1 MANKEHSKKEVLCCN
16 CGKEFLCEYWRTIKR
31 KNLFCS
37 KKCEGEFRK
46 KQSDLNC
53 TCDFCGQKFHMKPSR
68 LSKKHKHTYCSIECH
83 RQAKKI
89 YMLGKQNH
97 QYGLLG
103 DKNPTWK
110 SNERISSYG
119 YKLIRDLTH
128 PFANSDG
135 FVFEHRLIAEKELL
149 NNTNSVVINNKKYLS
164 KDYVV
169 HHIDFNRLN
178 NNIIKSTELSDE
190 NKKGD
195 TA

>member
-1 MANKEHSKKEVLCCN
+1 
-16 CGKEFLCEYWRTIKR
+16 
-31 KNLFCS
+31 
-37 KKCEGEFRK
+37 
-46 KQSDLNC
+46 
-53 TCDFCGQKFHMKPSR
+53 MKPSR

-178 NNIIKSTELSDE
+178 NQINNLRVMKRNEHTYLHWKLRKRENLKIYCKENNLNYSEILTQNKNLNITVDDEVENVRNGGIGSTD
-190 NKKGD
+190 N
-195 TA
+195 